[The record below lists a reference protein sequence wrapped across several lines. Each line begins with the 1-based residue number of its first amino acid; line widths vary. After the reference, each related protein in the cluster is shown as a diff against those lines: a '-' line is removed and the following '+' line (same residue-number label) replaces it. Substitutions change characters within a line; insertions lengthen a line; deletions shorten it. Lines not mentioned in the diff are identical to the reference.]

1 VKSELIMSDKIIS
14 VILIWLLAIPAL
26 ARDETRALY
35 DAGRYAE
42 AIKKYD
48 RILAQHPDWEEA
60 HYGKGSA
67 LYKSDQVEDAIREF
81 EQALAIKDPLK
92 KSATFYNLGNA
103 LLKSNRL
110 EESLKFYQRAIELNP
125 HDFDAKH
132 NFELV
137 RQLLQQPPNQSQQQQ
152 NKQDQKQQKQQ
163 QHQPNQSQQNQP
175 QQQQQQQQSQEQQS
189 AQQRQAQQKS
199 KEEAAQILDALKD
212 NEKKLMQER
221 LKTKYTGI
229 KREKDW

>member
-1 VKSELIMSDKIIS
+1 MSGKIIS
-14 VILIWLLAIPAL
+14 VIFIWSLVIPAL
-26 ARDETRALY
+26 ARDETRTLY

-42 AIKKYD
+42 AIRKYD

-81 EQALAIKDPLK
+81 EQALAIKDPLR

-125 HDFDAKH
+125 NDFDAKH

-137 RQLLQQPPNQSQQQQ
+137 RQLLRQQPQSQQQQ
-152 NKQDQKQQKQQ
+152 NKQDQKQQQQ
-163 QHQPNQSQQNQP
+163 QQRQPDQSQQNQP
-175 QQQQQQQQSQEQQS
+175 QQQKQQQQSREQQS
-189 AQQRQAQQKS
+189 AQQRQEQQKS

>member
-1 VKSELIMSDKIIS
+1 MIYKINL
-14 VILIWLLAIPAL
+14 VILIGLMLIPVL

-35 DAGRYAE
+35 DAGHYAE
-42 AIKKYD
+42 AIRKYD
-48 RILAQHPDWEEA
+48 RILAQHPDWEEV

-67 LYKSDQVEDAIREF
+67 LYKSEQVEAAIREF
-81 EQALAIKDPLK
+81 EQALAIKDPLQ
-92 KSATFYNLGNA
+92 KSAAFYNLGNA
-103 LLKSNRL
+103 LFKSNRL

-125 HDFDAKH
+125 QDFDAKH

-137 RQLLQQPPNQSQQQQ
+137 RQLLQQ
-152 NKQDQKQQKQQ
+152 
-163 QHQPNQSQQNQP
+163 QPNQSPQQQP
-175 QQQQQQQQSQEQQS
+175 DQRNQQQQQRQSSQSQDNQPQPQEQQQQSKEQQS
-189 AQQRQAQQKS
+189 AQQRQEQQKS
-199 KEEAAQILDALKD
+199 REEAAQILDALKD